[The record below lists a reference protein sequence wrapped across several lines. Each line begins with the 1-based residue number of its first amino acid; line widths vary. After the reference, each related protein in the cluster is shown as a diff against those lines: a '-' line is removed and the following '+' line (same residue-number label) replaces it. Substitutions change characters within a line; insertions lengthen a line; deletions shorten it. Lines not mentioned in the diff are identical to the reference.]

1 MISVTGKLNKSANKR
16 QSQNGT
22 VFLVNVGVQVYN
34 RTSKEKEWV
43 NYSAALFAKDSQ
55 AEFYDK
61 ALNQGAIVEIMG
73 SGVLPRLWG
82 DNNDKVSLDIQ
93 DARLGYVD
101 YANSQPAPSQQ
112 PQQQHLQQGY
122 QNQPNPTY
130 TQAAPAPQ
138 PAPGGF
144 DDFDDNIPF

>member
-16 QSQNGT
+16 ASTNGGV

-101 YANSQPAPSQQ
+101 YANSQPAPQ
-112 PQQQHLQQGY
+112 PQSAPQQA
-122 QNQPNPTY
+122 P
-130 TQAAPAPQ
+130 QAAPI
-138 PAPGGF
+138 
-144 DDFDDNIPF
+144 DDFENSDIPF